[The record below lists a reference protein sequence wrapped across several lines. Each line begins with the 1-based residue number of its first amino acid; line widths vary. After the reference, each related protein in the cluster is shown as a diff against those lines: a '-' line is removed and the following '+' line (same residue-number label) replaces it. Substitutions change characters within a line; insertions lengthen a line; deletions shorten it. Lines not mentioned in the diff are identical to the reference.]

1 MKLITMKRKITYLTF
16 MPIFCMALTGCMKE
30 DPEYFKKPDW
40 WTPEED
46 NAGTGE
52 YRLVWS
58 DEFVMDPQ
66 SGMDWTYPSD
76 DWTFE
81 TGGSGWGNDEAQY
94 YVDKQYENNVVA
106 KVKDGNLILS
116 AYKLD
121 SPLEGKK
128 YISARMTTK
137 RSWTYGKIEMR
148 AKLCS
153 GRGVWPAFWML
164 PATMTSDNLLDGE
177 IDIME
182 YVGYEPGIVW
192 FSLHNKKDRTE
203 EGKNLLTTPY
213 TISNP
218 ETEFH
223 IYGVEWTE
231 DYIQAYID
239 DVPYYTFRN
248 DGTGDPESWPFSK
261 PFRIKLNIAI
271 GGTWGGY
278 MGIDDTIF
286 PAEYI
291 IDYVRV
297 YQR

>member
-40 WTPEED
+40 WTPEEED
-46 NAGTGE
+46 AGTGE

-66 SGMDWTYPSD
+66 SGIDWTYPSD

-106 KVKDGNLILS
+106 KVKDGNLVLS

-164 PATMTSDNLLDGE
+164 PATMTSDDLLDGE

-218 ETEFH
+218 EAEFNV
-223 IYGVEWTE
+223 YGVEWTE

>member
-1 MKLITMKRKITYLTF
+1 MKTKLAYMAL
-16 MPIFCMALTGCMKE
+16 MPILGSVLAGCMKE

-40 WTPEED
+40 WTPAEED
-46 NAGTGE
+46 AGSGE

-58 DEFVMDPQ
+58 DEFEAESED
-66 SGMDWTYPSD
+66 GKDWTYPSN
-76 DWTFE
+76 DWIFE
-81 TGGSGWGNDEAQY
+81 TGGTGWGNGEAQY
-94 YVDKQYENNVVA
+94 YVDKVHGDKVVS
-106 KVKDGNLILS
+106 KVKDGNLVLA

-121 SPLEGKK
+121 APLEGKK

-148 AKLCS
+148 AKLCA

-164 PATMTSDNLLDGE
+164 PASMTSDNLLDGE

-182 YVGYEPGIVW
+182 YVGYEPGVVW

-203 EGKNLLTTPY
+203 EGKNLLTTSYSP
-213 TISNP
+213 SDP
-218 ETEFH
+218 ENEFH
-223 IYGVEWTE
+223 VYGVEWTA

-239 DVPYYTFRN
+239 GTPYYTFRN
-248 DGTGDPESWPFSK
+248 DGSGEPESWPFDK
-261 PFRIKLNIAI
+261 PFKIKLNIAV

-278 MGIDDTIF
+278 MGIDDSIF
-286 PAEYI
+286 PAEYV